1 MGIMEETKKVG
12 WHDVFSVAIAAAMF
26 IFITVL
32 SNYTQARLQN
42 MIIIREKMRYRELKV
57 IRADRQVPVSIC
69 EIVVGDVIPLESG
82 DEVPADGILICGCSS
97 LAIDKSRVTGES
109 MTFDEDSRKPF
120 LQSGWKVTQGSAT
133 MLVNGVG
140 KFTELGRLRASAYS
154 KDTEKR
160 KNKTHLQVLLK
171 EVATFMGAVGFM
183 VAAIVAYV
191 VWIRGFFTGDSSN
204 GSREPGSTL
213 EEVIRISIIAVAI
226 FVVSLPEVLPLAFNI
241 SRLSSMKNMKADNAS
256 VRRPAVCETMAVCN
270 DVVCDKTGI
279 TLDNVDD
286 VREGIKESVE
296 KLQTAGIKVRLVTH
310 DNPQTAKAIAM
321 ECGILT
327 SNGSDASEVNL
338 IVEGEVF
345 RELPDSERE
354 ELAEKILVMPRSTP
368 DDKLLLVRALRKR
381 GKVVAVTGSVSN
393 DARALQEA
401 DIGLAMGVQATEVV
415 KESSDIII
423 LDGNFATVVKCFRW
437 GRSMHEK
444 VLRVMQQQLTANIVA
459 VTINCLA
466 AVYYG
471 HIPLNAVQFVWVNV
485 IIFGLGPLVLAT
497 EYPAE
502 RLMDEP
508 PIDRGQPLI
517 KYIRWKRL
525 LIQVLYQIIALLV
538 INFQGG
544 SLLKNYTRDHATKVK
559 NTMIFN
565 TFVIC
570 QISIEFGVR
579 KTGILD
585 HPLKWITAN
594 SVFLG
599 IVGIILVIQFIII
612 EFLGKAFFVVRL
624 DWKEWQFSL
633 TLGIVELFF
642 ALLLFVKH
650 LTQRNHH

>member
-1 MGIMEETKKVG
+1 
-12 WHDVFSVAIAAAMF
+12 
-26 IFITVL
+26 
-32 SNYTQARLQN
+32 
-42 MIIIREKMRYRELKV
+42 
-57 IRADRQVPVSIC
+57 
-69 EIVVGDVIPLESG
+69 
-82 DEVPADGILICGCSS
+82 
-97 LAIDKSRVTGES
+97 
-109 MTFDEDSRKPF
+109 
-120 LQSGWKVTQGSAT
+120 
-133 MLVNGVG
+133 MLVTGVG
-140 KFTELGRLRASAYS
+140 KFTELGRLRASADS

-191 VWIRGFFTGDSSN
+191 VWIRDFFTGDSSN

-226 FVVSLPEVLPLAFNI
+226 FVVSLPEVLPLALNI
-241 SRLSSMKNMKADNAS
+241 SRLSSMKKMKADNIL
-256 VRRPAVCETMAVCN
+256 VRRPAVCETMALCN
-270 DVVCDKTGI
+270 DAVCDMTGI

-286 VREGIKESVE
+286 VQAGITEM
-296 KLQTAGIKVRLVTH
+296 QRAGIKVRLVTH
-310 DNPQTAKAIAM
+310 DDPQTAKAIAM
-321 ECGILT
+321 ECGILA
-327 SNGSDASEVNL
+327 SDGSDASEV

-345 RELPDSERE
+345 RLSEPCQRD

-401 DIGLAMGVQATEVV
+401 DIGLAMGEQATEVV
-415 KESSDIII
+415 VESSDIII
-423 LDGNFATVVKCFRW
+423 LDGNFATVAKGFRW

-471 HIPLNAVQFVWVNV
+471 HIPLNAVEFVWVNV

-508 PIDRGQPLI
+508 PIDQGQPLT

-525 LIQVLYQIIALLV
+525 LIQVLYQIITLLV

-544 SLLKNYTRDHATKVK
+544 SLLKNDTRDHATKVK

-570 QISIEFGVR
+570 QISIEFEVR
-579 KTGILD
+579 KTG
-585 HPLKWITAN
+585 
-594 SVFLG
+594 
-599 IVGIILVIQFIII
+599 
-612 EFLGKAFFVVRL
+612 
-624 DWKEWQFSL
+624 
-633 TLGIVELFF
+633 
-642 ALLLFVKH
+642 
-650 LTQRNHH
+650 

>member
-1 MGIMEETKKVG
+1 
-12 WHDVFSVAIAAAMF
+12 
-26 IFITVL
+26 
-32 SNYTQARLQN
+32 
-42 MIIIREKMRYRELKV
+42 
-57 IRADRQVPVSIC
+57 
-69 EIVVGDVIPLESG
+69 
-82 DEVPADGILICGCSS
+82 
-97 LAIDKSRVTGES
+97 
-109 MTFDEDSRKPF
+109 
-120 LQSGWKVTQGSAT
+120 
-133 MLVNGVG
+133 
-140 KFTELGRLRASAYS
+140 
-154 KDTEKR
+154 
-160 KNKTHLQVLLK
+160 
-171 EVATFMGAVGFM
+171 
-183 VAAIVAYV
+183 
-191 VWIRGFFTGDSSN
+191 
-204 GSREPGSTL
+204 
-213 EEVIRISIIAVAI
+213 
-226 FVVSLPEVLPLAFNI
+226 
-241 SRLSSMKNMKADNAS
+241 
-256 VRRPAVCETMAVCN
+256 
-270 DVVCDKTGI
+270 
-279 TLDNVDD
+279 
-286 VREGIKESVE
+286 
-296 KLQTAGIKVRLVTH
+296 
-310 DNPQTAKAIAM
+310 M
-321 ECGILT
+321 ECGILA
-327 SNGSDASEVNL
+327 SDRSDASEV
-338 IVEGEVF
+338 IFEGEAF
-345 RELPDSERE
+345 RQLSDSQRE
-354 ELAEKILVMPRSTP
+354 DLAEKILVMRLSTP
-368 DDKLLLVRALRKR
+368 DDKLLLVQALRKR
-381 GKVVAVTGSVSN
+381 EKVVAVTGSVIS
-393 DARALQEA
+393 DAGALQEA
-401 DIGLAMGVQATEVV
+401 DIGLAIGEQATEVV

-423 LDGNFATVVKCFRW
+423 LDGNFATVAKGFKW

-612 EFLGKAFFVVRL
+612 EFLGKAFFIVRL